1 MEYVGEIVDKDEMAD
16 RSAAYAAS
24 SQRHFYFMTL
34 RPDRIIDA
42 TRKGNISR
50 FMNHSCAPNCETQKW
65 IVQGRLRIGLFTVK
79 AVKAG
84 SELCFDYKF
93 VRYG

>member
-24 SQRHFYFMTL
+24 GQRHFYFMTL

-65 IVQGRLRIGLFTVK
+65 IVEGRIRIGLFTVK
-79 AVKAG
+79 SVKAG
-84 SELCFDYKF
+84 SELSFDYKF

>member
-1 MEYVGEIVDKDEMAD
+1 MEYVGEIIDKDEMAA
-16 RSAAYAAS
+16 RSNRYAAS

-34 RPDRIIDA
+34 GPNRIIDA
-42 TRKGNISR
+42 TCKGNISR

-65 IVQGRLRIGLFTVK
+65 IVQGRLRIGLFAVK